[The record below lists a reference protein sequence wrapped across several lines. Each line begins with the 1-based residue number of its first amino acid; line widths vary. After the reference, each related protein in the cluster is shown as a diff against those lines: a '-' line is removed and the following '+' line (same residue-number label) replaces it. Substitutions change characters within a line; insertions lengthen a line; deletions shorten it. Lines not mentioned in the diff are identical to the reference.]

1 MKTDWTE
8 LFYNIVMLVFG
19 IPAAILFVWMMLS
32 AIGRVIGFS

>member
-8 LFYNIVMLVFG
+8 LFYNIVMIVFG
-19 IPAAILFVWMMLS
+19 IPAGLIFIYMMLS